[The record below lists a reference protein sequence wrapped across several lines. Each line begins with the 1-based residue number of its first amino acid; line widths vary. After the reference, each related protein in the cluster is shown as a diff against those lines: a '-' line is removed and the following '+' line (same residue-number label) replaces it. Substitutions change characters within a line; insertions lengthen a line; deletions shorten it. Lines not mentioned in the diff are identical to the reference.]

1 MANSNDL
8 ELSLKIQ
15 SDFKAAKADIK
26 QLEEALQATSDQS
39 AARVAKE
46 IADSQALTAAQSEAF
61 NRHHKSTKTKEEI
74 EAEAAEAT
82 AKHEKEVQKLA
93 AGLNKLLETIDPTLK
108 GLNSLDEMESKLA
121 ASHKAGLIDEE
132 TYRDNLKRIMAQR
145 DALGKISD
153 GAAGFK
159 AVDQSAKQA
168 GRTIDETG
176 NKTNGLAEQF
186 NRLKNTAIAITGI
199 SFGASF
205 IRGLAQTAD
214 EYSNLNAR
222 IKLVSASN
230 EQARLTFQ
238 SVIRLSNESS
248 QSIAS
253 TTELYTRLARAMKDT
268 ASQSELLQV
277 TSTINKAAVVSGAT
291 TQEASGA
298 IIQLSQALASG
309 VLRGQEFNSVAE
321 QMPRIMEMLQ
331 KSLGKTQGEL
341 RKMAEQG
348 LLTSSVVF
356 KALKDGASEIDAE
369 FAQMPLTISRATAQ
383 LANGWVEF
391 VGGTNDALGVTKL
404 FASVISGLAGNLS
417 TLATAAVAVSV
428 VIVGRK
434 VAALLSA
441 AQAARVERL
450 ETVLLAEAEMAQS
463 KAAVA
468 AAQAELAR
476 VNASRKSNIPQRVQ
490 AEQALTAALNQQ
502 AIAEKN
508 LAAAKLGAPNI
519 QQGLLG
525 RMGSGLMGVLGG
537 PMGIAITGVTL
548 AVGGLTSAYAAAQ
561 EQERALE
568 QQHRQTIQTLDDQTR
583 KTYAL
588 IDAQGKLRQ
597 GVSTGDALSQQK
609 SNANALSE
617 DVKSLQKLQGE
628 AANLK
633 AQIDTLMTLP
643 TDSAGIALPPLL
655 EKWKAINQQIEELQP
670 KYEQLNDA
678 QVKLSDELDNRQ
690 LRILDALNERGTT
703 YRQVLDNMLAQGPVR
718 GTNREVLES
727 MFSQGPM
734 PGTNFMAE
742 LDKLSL
748 DAEQSLMK
756 LSSEMDALQP
766 KLEKDLANAT
776 YTAAQQLELL
786 RDKIIQ
792 AASAAGRTEEIDGLR
807 ERFEKLIDLQHK
819 IDKANEDKRSAAS
832 AARQAE
838 SAAKATESYVKG
850 LEKQAATMGK
860 TQAQVRAYEL
870 AERGLRGALLQRAQ
884 AALAVIAAEERKQ
897 VTDANAAKNAQL
909 QAQFMQASGDELGAT
924 LLTLRTS
931 TNALRKEFT
940 QTGNAEGLA
949 WLDKLLPAQE
959 AKARADALKAEID
972 RIQQLRNQQESRIQT
987 QVDVGLISELN
998 GRRQLVELHQQVG
1011 QQLQQHLPLMH
1022 EMAQLPGETGRQMQS
1037 MLAELEN
1044 ELLVLQSTTDEL
1056 VSAFKDG
1063 FQDGVENTLNG
1074 LANGTLALSD
1084 AVLNLGKSVLNAMA
1098 QVASRNLASMA
1109 MEGLGGLFSS
1119 GADTAAKTAS
1129 DTAGA
1134 GMYATSITT
1143 ASTAGATM
1151 YATAF
1156 TAGTTALTTALT
1168 ASFAAGATALATAI
1182 GTASAAGGA
1191 SSAFSAG
1198 LKGLG
1203 MGFAEGG
1210 HVTGP
1215 GTKTSDSILTRLSDG
1230 EFVIK
1235 AAAVDKWGLSFLH
1248 AINQGVL
1255 PGFADGGLV
1264 SAPRFNAPKLP
1275 SPSALPETQST
1286 GASPVN
1292 LQQKLILDPNEVLS
1306 SAMSSVAGERTFMTF
1321 VTSHKET
1328 LRQALGVD

>member
-46 IADSQALTAAQSEAF
+46 IADSQALAAAQSEAF

-153 GAAGFK
+153 GAVGFK

-176 NKTNGLAEQF
+176 SKTNGLAEQF

-222 IKLVSASN
+222 IKLVTSSN

-253 TTELYTRLARAMKDT
+253 TTELYTRLARAMKDS

-348 LLTSSVVF
+348 LLTSSAVF

-428 VIVGRK
+428 VIAGRK

-441 AQAARVERL
+441 AQAARAERL

-468 AAQAELAR
+468 AAQAELTR

-502 AIAEKN
+502 AVAEKN

-568 QQHRQTIQTLDDQTR
+568 QQHRQTIQTLDDQTH

-643 TDSAGIALPPLL
+643 TDSAGIALPPLI
-655 EKWKAINQQIEELQP
+655 EKWKAVNQQIEELQP

-690 LRILDALNERGTT
+690 LRILDSLNEKGIT
-703 YRQVLDNMLAQGPVR
+703 YREVLDNMFA
-718 GTNREVLES
+718 
-727 MFSQGPM
+727 QGPM
-734 PGTNFMAE
+734 PGTNYMTE

-748 DAEQSLMK
+748 DTEQSLVK
-756 LSSEMDALQP
+756 LTAEMDTLQP

-931 TNALRKEFT
+931 TSALRKEFT
-940 QTGNAEGLA
+940 QTGNTEGLA

-1011 QQLQQHLPLMH
+1011 QQLQQHLPLMQ
-1022 EMAQLPGETGRQMQS
+1022 EMAQLPGETGRQMQG

-1084 AVLNLGKSVLNAMA
+1084 AVLNLGKSVVSAMA

-1191 SSAFSAG
+1191 GSAFSAG

>member
-46 IADSQALTAAQSEAF
+46 IADSQVLTAAQSEAF

-159 AVDQSAKQA
+159 TVDQSAKQA

-428 VIVGRK
+428 VIAGRK

-568 QQHRQTIQTLDDQTR
+568 QQHRQTIQTLDDQTH

-690 LRILDALNERGTT
+690 LRILDSLNEKGIT
-703 YRQVLDNMLAQGPVR
+703 YREVLDNMFA
-718 GTNREVLES
+718 
-727 MFSQGPM
+727 QGPM
-734 PGTNFMAE
+734 PGTNYMTE

-748 DAEQSLMK
+748 DTEQSLVK
-756 LSSEMDALQP
+756 LSAEMDALQP

-819 IDKANEDKRSAAS
+819 IDKANEDKRSASS

-870 AERGLRGALLQRAQ
+870 AERGLRGALQQRAQ

-940 QTGNAEGLA
+940 QTGNSEGLA

-1011 QQLQQHLPLMH
+1011 QQLQQHLPLMQ
-1022 EMAQLPGETGRQMQS
+1022 EMAQLQGETGRQIQG

-1156 TAGTTALTTALT
+1156 TAGATALTTALT

-1191 SSAFSAG
+1191 SGAFSAG

-1275 SPSALPETQST
+1275 SPSALPETQNT

-1292 LQQKLILDPNEVLS
+1292 LQQKLIIDPNEVLS

>member
-46 IADSQALTAAQSEAF
+46 IADSEALATAQTDAF
-61 NRHHKSTKTKEEI
+61 NRYHKQTKTKEEI

-132 TYRDNLKRIMAQR
+132 TYRDNLKSIMAQR

-222 IKLVSASN
+222 IKLVTSSN

-253 TTELYTRLARAMKDT
+253 TTELYTRLARAMKDS

-369 FAQMPLTISRATAQ
+369 FAQMPLTISRATTQ

-428 VIVGRK
+428 VIAGRK

-508 LAAAKLGAPNI
+508 LAAAKLGAPNV

-568 QQHRQTIQTLDDQTR
+568 QQHRQTIQTLDDQTH

-643 TDSAGIALPPLL
+643 TDSAGIALPPLI
-655 EKWKAINQQIEELQP
+655 EKWKAVNQQIEELQP

-690 LRILDALNERGTT
+690 LRILDSLNEKGIT
-703 YRQVLDNMLAQGPVR
+703 YREVLDNMFA
-718 GTNREVLES
+718 
-727 MFSQGPM
+727 QGPM
-734 PGTNFMAE
+734 PNTNYMTE

-748 DAEQSLMK
+748 DTEQSLVK
-756 LSSEMDALQP
+756 LSAEMDALQP

-819 IDKANEDKRSAAS
+819 IDKANEDKRSASS

-870 AERGLRGALLQRAQ
+870 AERGLSGALQQRAQ

-909 QAQFMQASGDELGAT
+909 QAQFMQASGNELGAT

-1011 QQLQQHLPLMH
+1011 QQLQQHLPLMQ

-1084 AVLNLGKSVLNAMA
+1084 AVLNLGKSVVSAMA

-1156 TAGTTALTTALT
+1156 TAGATALTTALT

-1182 GTASAAGGA
+1182 STASAAGGA

-1292 LQQKLILDPNEVLS
+1292 LQQKLVLDPNEVLS
-1306 SAMSSVAGERTFMTF
+1306 AAMNTPAGERTLMTF
-1321 VTSHKET
+1321 ISSNKET

>member
-46 IADSQALTAAQSEAF
+46 IADSQALEAAQADAF
-61 NRHHKSTKTKEEI
+61 NRYHKSTKTKEEI

-121 ASHKAGLIDEE
+121 ASHKAGLLDEE

-291 TQEASGA
+291 TQEAAGA

-321 QMPRIMEMLQ
+321 QMPRIMTMLQ

-348 LLTSSVVF
+348 QLTTDVVF
-356 KALKDGASEIDAE
+356 KALKDGAADIDAE
-369 FAQMPLTISRATAQ
+369 FAQMPLTIARATAQ
-383 LANGWVEF
+383 MSNAWVDF

-404 FASVISGLAGNLS
+404 FATIISELSGNLS
-417 TLATAAVAVSV
+417 ALATAVVAISV
-428 VIVGRK
+428 AIAGRK
-434 VAALLSA
+434 VAAFLSA
-441 AQAARVERL
+441 TQAARAERL
-450 ETVLLAEAEMAQS
+450 ETLLLAEAEHVQA

-468 AAQAELAR
+468 SAQAELAR
-476 VNASRKSNIPQRVQ
+476 ASASGKINLAQRIQ
-490 AEQALTAALNQQ
+490 AEQALTAALTQQ
-502 AIAEKN
+502 AAAEKS
-508 LAAAKLGAPNI
+508 LQAAQTGAIGAQRN
-519 QQGLLG
+519 LLG
-525 RMGSGLMGVLGG
+525 RMGGGLLGLMGG
-537 PMGIAITGVTL
+537 PMGLAITGVTL
-548 AVGGLTSAYAAAQ
+548 AVGGLTSAYAAAR
-561 EQERALE
+561 EREAQLE
-568 QQHRQTIQTLDDQTR
+568 QQHKQTIQTLDDQTQ

-588 IDAQGKLRQ
+588 IDAQGQLRQ
-597 GVSTGDALSQQK
+597 GVTLGDAYSQQQSNAATIESDAKKLAELQKKADSLRVQIDGMSRNPAESGLGVYFSSKQLEETEKQISVLSKKLNELNNAQNAVGKGFSDRLNRALEVVGKSSKSLAQEVESDFKRIPDGVGWLGKAVTDAANEMLLASAKVKAAIGKGDDLSQ
-609 SNANALSE
+609 
-617 DVKSLQKLQGE
+617 LQGE
-628 AANLK
+628 ITK
-633 AQIDTLMTLP
+633 TK
-643 TDSAGIALPPLL
+643 
-655 EKWKAINQQIEELQP
+655 E
-670 KYEQLNDA
+670 
-678 QVKLSDELDNRQ
+678 
-690 LRILDALNERGTT
+690 
-703 YRQVLDNMLAQGPVR
+703 
-718 GTNREVLES
+718 
-727 MFSQGPM
+727 
-734 PGTNFMAE
+734 
-742 LDKLSL
+742 
-748 DAEQSLMK
+748 
-756 LSSEMDALQP
+756 
-766 KLEKDLANAT
+766 KLEKDLANAA
-776 YTAAQQLELL
+776 YTAAERVQLFI
-786 RDKIIQ
+786 DKVI
-792 AASAAGRTEEIDGLR
+792 SAAAAAGHTPEEID
-807 ERFEKLIDLQHK
+807 KLKVSLDELAQLQTQ
-819 IDKANEDKRSAAS
+819 IDKANEDKKNRESAK
-832 AARQAE
+832 RQAE
-838 SAAKATESYVKG
+838 SAAKATDSYVKG
-850 LEKQAATMGK
+850 LEKQAALLGK
-860 TQAQVRAYEL
+860 NQQEVRAYEL
-870 AERGLRGALLQRAQ
+870 AEKGLTGAYKMRAE
-884 AALAVIAAEERKQ
+884 AALALIAAEEKKVQ
-897 VTDANAAKNAQL
+897 SDANAAKNAQL
-909 QAQFMQASGDELGAT
+909 QAQLMQASGDELGAT

-931 TNALRKEFT
+931 TDALRKEFT
-940 QTGNAEGLA
+940 QAGNTEGLA

-1022 EMAQLPGETGRQMQS
+1022 EMAQLPGETGRQMQA

-1084 AVLNLGKSVLNAMA
+1084 AVLNLGKSVVSAMA

-1119 GADTAAKTAS
+1119 SADTAAKTAS

-1143 ASTAGATM
+1143 ASTTGASM

-1156 TAGTTALTTALT
+1156 TAGTTALATALT
-1168 ASFAAGATALATAI
+1168 TSFAAGATTLAAAI
-1182 GTASAAGGA
+1182 VGASAAGGA
-1191 SSAFSAG
+1191 AKAGTEGIFKAG
-1198 LKGLG
+1198 LAGL
-1203 MGFAEGG
+1203 GFAEGG
-1210 HVTGP
+1210 HVIGP
-1215 GTKTSDSILTRLSDG
+1215 GTKTSDSIMTRLSNG
-1230 EFVIK
+1230 EFVMR
-1235 AAAVDKWGLSFLH
+1235 AAAVDQFGVSFFDAL
-1248 AINQGVL
+1248 NNGVL
-1255 PGFADGGLV
+1255 PAFSDGGLV

-1292 LQQKLILDPNEVLS
+1292 LQQKLVLDPNEVLS
-1306 SAMSSVAGERTFMTF
+1306 AAMNTPAGERTLMTF
-1321 VTSHKET
+1321 ISSNKET

>member
-1 MANSNDL
+1 
-8 ELSLKIQ
+8 
-15 SDFKAAKADIK
+15 
-26 QLEEALQATSDQS
+26 
-39 AARVAKE
+39 
-46 IADSQALTAAQSEAF
+46 
-61 NRHHKSTKTKEEI
+61 
-74 EAEAAEAT
+74 
-82 AKHEKEVQKLA
+82 
-93 AGLNKLLETIDPTLK
+93 
-108 GLNSLDEMESKLA
+108 
-121 ASHKAGLIDEE
+121 
-132 TYRDNLKRIMAQR
+132 
-145 DALGKISD
+145 
-153 GAAGFK
+153 
-159 AVDQSAKQA
+159 
-168 GRTIDETG
+168 
-176 NKTNGLAEQF
+176 
-186 NRLKNTAIAITGI
+186 
-199 SFGASF
+199 
-205 IRGLAQTAD
+205 
-214 EYSNLNAR
+214 
-222 IKLVSASN
+222 
-230 EQARLTFQ
+230 
-238 SVIRLSNESS
+238 
-248 QSIAS
+248 
-253 TTELYTRLARAMKDT
+253 
-268 ASQSELLQV
+268 
-277 TSTINKAAVVSGAT
+277 
-291 TQEASGA
+291 
-298 IIQLSQALASG
+298 
-309 VLRGQEFNSVAE
+309 
-321 QMPRIMEMLQ
+321 
-331 KSLGKTQGEL
+331 
-341 RKMAEQG
+341 
-348 LLTSSVVF
+348 
-356 KALKDGASEIDAE
+356 ALKDGASEIDAE

-428 VIVGRK
+428 VIAGRK

-643 TDSAGIALPPLL
+643 TDSAGIALPPLI
-655 EKWKAINQQIEELQP
+655 EKWKAVNQQIEELQP

-690 LRILDALNERGTT
+690 LRILDSLNEKGIT
-703 YRQVLDNMLAQGPVR
+703 YREVLDNMFA
-718 GTNREVLES
+718 
-727 MFSQGPM
+727 QGPM
-734 PGTNFMAE
+734 PNTNYMTE

-748 DAEQSLMK
+748 DTEQSLVK
-756 LSSEMDALQP
+756 LSAEMDALQP

-819 IDKANEDKRSAAS
+819 IDKANEDKRSASS

-870 AERGLRGALLQRAQ
+870 AERGLSGALQQRAQ

-897 VTDANAAKNAQL
+897 VTDANAA
-909 QAQFMQASGDELGAT
+909 
-924 LLTLRTS
+924 
-931 TNALRKEFT
+931 
-940 QTGNAEGLA
+940 
-949 WLDKLLPAQE
+949 
-959 AKARADALKAEID
+959 
-972 RIQQLRNQQESRIQT
+972 
-987 QVDVGLISELN
+987 
-998 GRRQLVELHQQVG
+998 
-1011 QQLQQHLPLMH
+1011 
-1022 EMAQLPGETGRQMQS
+1022 
-1037 MLAELEN
+1037 
-1044 ELLVLQSTTDEL
+1044 
-1056 VSAFKDG
+1056 
-1063 FQDGVENTLNG
+1063 
-1074 LANGTLALSD
+1074 
-1084 AVLNLGKSVLNAMA
+1084 
-1098 QVASRNLASMA
+1098 
-1109 MEGLGGLFSS
+1109 
-1119 GADTAAKTAS
+1119 
-1129 DTAGA
+1129 
-1134 GMYATSITT
+1134 
-1143 ASTAGATM
+1143 
-1151 YATAF
+1151 
-1156 TAGTTALTTALT
+1156 
-1168 ASFAAGATALATAI
+1168 
-1182 GTASAAGGA
+1182 
-1191 SSAFSAG
+1191 
-1198 LKGLG
+1198 
-1203 MGFAEGG
+1203 
-1210 HVTGP
+1210 
-1215 GTKTSDSILTRLSDG
+1215 
-1230 EFVIK
+1230 
-1235 AAAVDKWGLSFLH
+1235 
-1248 AINQGVL
+1248 
-1255 PGFADGGLV
+1255 
-1264 SAPRFNAPKLP
+1264 
-1275 SPSALPETQST
+1275 
-1286 GASPVN
+1286 
-1292 LQQKLILDPNEVLS
+1292 
-1306 SAMSSVAGERTFMTF
+1306 
-1321 VTSHKET
+1321 
-1328 LRQALGVD
+1328 

>member
-82 AKHEKEVQKLA
+82 AKHEQEVQKLA

-176 NKTNGLAEQF
+176 SKTNGLAEQF

-222 IKLVSASN
+222 IKLVTSSN

-253 TTELYTRLARAMKDT
+253 TTELYTRLARAMKDS

-428 VIVGRK
+428 VIAGRK

-502 AIAEKN
+502 AVAEKN

-655 EKWKAINQQIEELQP
+655 EKWKAVNQQIEELQP

-690 LRILDALNERGTT
+690 LRILDSLNEKGIT
-703 YRQVLDNMLAQGPVR
+703 YREVLDNMFA
-718 GTNREVLES
+718 
-727 MFSQGPM
+727 QGPM
-734 PGTNFMAE
+734 PGTNYMTE

-748 DAEQSLMK
+748 DTEQSLVK
-756 LSSEMDALQP
+756 LTAEMDTLQP

-1011 QQLQQHLPLMH
+1011 QQLQQHLPLMQ
-1022 EMAQLPGETGRQMQS
+1022 EMAQLPGETGRQMQG

-1084 AVLNLGKSVLNAMA
+1084 AVLNLGKSVVSAMA

-1191 SSAFSAG
+1191 SSAFNAG

-1275 SPSALPETQST
+1275 SPSALPETQNT

-1292 LQQKLILDPNEVLS
+1292 LQQKLIIDPNEVLS

>member
-121 ASHKAGLIDEE
+121 ASHKAGLLDEE

-176 NKTNGLAEQF
+176 SKTNGLAEQF

-222 IKLVSASN
+222 IKLVTSSN

-428 VIVGRK
+428 VIAGRK

-643 TDSAGIALPPLL
+643 TDSSGIALPPLL
-655 EKWKAINQQIEELQP
+655 EKWKAVNQQIEELQP

-690 LRILDALNERGTT
+690 LRILDSLNEKGIT
-703 YRQVLDNMLAQGPVR
+703 YREVLDNMFA
-718 GTNREVLES
+718 
-727 MFSQGPM
+727 QGPM
-734 PGTNFMAE
+734 PGTNYMTE

-748 DAEQSLMK
+748 DTEQSLVK
-756 LSSEMDALQP
+756 LTAEMDTLQP

-819 IDKANEDKRSAAS
+819 IDKANEDKRSASS

-1011 QQLQQHLPLMH
+1011 QQLQQHLPLMQ
-1022 EMAQLPGETGRQMQS
+1022 EMAQLPGETGRQMQA

-1264 SAPRFNAPKLP
+1264 SAPRFNTPKLP

-1292 LQQKLILDPNEVLS
+1292 LQQQLILDPNEVLS

>member
-46 IADSQALTAAQSEAF
+46 IADSERAYTEQADVFRRYTKQ
-61 NRHHKSTKTKEEI
+61 NKTKEEL
-74 EAEAAEAT
+74 EEDAAEAT

-93 AGLNKLLETIDPTLK
+93 ASLNKLLEAIDPALK
-108 GLNSLDEMESKLA
+108 GMSNLDAMEEKLA
-121 ASHKAGLIDEE
+121 ASFKAGVLDEQ
-132 TYRDNLKRIMAQR
+132 TYAENIKKILAQR
-145 DALGKISD
+145 EALDKLSNGVT
-153 GAAGFK
+153 GFK
-159 AVDQSAKQA
+159 SVDQSAKQA
-168 GRTIDETG
+168 GRTIDETS

-222 IKLVSASN
+222 IKLVTSSN

-253 TTELYTRLARAMKDT
+253 TTELYTRLARAMKDS

-428 VIVGRK
+428 VVAGRK

-502 AIAEKN
+502 TIAEKN

-655 EKWKAINQQIEELQP
+655 EKWKAVNQQIEELQP

-690 LRILDALNERGTT
+690 LRILDSLNEKGIT
-703 YRQVLDNMLAQGPVR
+703 YREVLDNMFA
-718 GTNREVLES
+718 
-727 MFSQGPM
+727 QGPM
-734 PGTNFMAE
+734 PGTNYMTE

-748 DAEQSLMK
+748 DTEQSLVK
-756 LSSEMDALQP
+756 LSAEMDALQP

-819 IDKANEDKRSAAS
+819 IDKANEDKRSASS

-870 AERGLRGALLQRAQ
+870 AERGLSGALQQRAQ

-940 QTGNAEGLA
+940 QTGNTEGLA

-1011 QQLQQHLPLMH
+1011 QQLQQHLPLMQ
-1022 EMAQLPGETGRQMQS
+1022 EMAQLPGETGRQMQG

-1084 AVLNLGKSVLNAMA
+1084 AVLNLGKSIVSSMA
-1098 QVASRNLASMA
+1098 QVASRNLASMT

-1275 SPSALPETQST
+1275 SPSTLPETQST

-1292 LQQKLILDPNEVLS
+1292 IQQKLVLDPNEVLS
-1306 SAMSSVAGERTFMTF
+1306 AAMNTPAGERTLMTF
-1321 VTSHKET
+1321 ISSNKET

>member
-121 ASHKAGLIDEE
+121 ASHKAGLLDEE

-222 IKLVSASN
+222 IKLVTSSN

-253 TTELYTRLARAMKDT
+253 TTELYTRLARAMKDS

-428 VIVGRK
+428 VIAGRK

-655 EKWKAINQQIEELQP
+655 EKWKAVNQQIEELQP

-690 LRILDALNERGTT
+690 LRILDSLNEKGIT
-703 YRQVLDNMLAQGPVR
+703 YREVLDNMFA
-718 GTNREVLES
+718 
-727 MFSQGPM
+727 QGPM
-734 PGTNFMAE
+734 PGTNYMTE

-748 DAEQSLMK
+748 DTEQSLVK
-756 LSSEMDALQP
+756 LTAEMDTLQP

-776 YTAAQQLELL
+776 YTATQQLELL

-807 ERFEKLIDLQHK
+807 ERFEKLIDLQNK

-931 TNALRKEFT
+931 TSALRKEFT
-940 QTGNAEGLA
+940 QTGNTEGLA

-1011 QQLQQHLPLMH
+1011 QQLQQHLPLMQ
-1022 EMAQLPGETGRQMQS
+1022 EMAQLPGETGRQMQG
-1037 MLAELEN
+1037 MLVELEN

-1109 MEGLGGLFSS
+1109 MEGLGGLFNS

-1306 SAMSSVAGERTFMTF
+1306 SAMNSVAGERTFMTF

>member
-39 AARVAKE
+39 AARIAKE

-222 IKLVSASN
+222 IKLVTSSN

-253 TTELYTRLARAMKDT
+253 TTELYTRLARAMKDS

-428 VIVGRK
+428 VIAGRK

-508 LAAAKLGAPNI
+508 LAAAKLGAPNL

-568 QQHRQTIQTLDDQTR
+568 QQHRQTIQTLDDQTH

-655 EKWKAINQQIEELQP
+655 EKWKAVNQQIEELQP

-690 LRILDALNERGTT
+690 LRILDSLNEKGIT
-703 YRQVLDNMLAQGPVR
+703 YREVLDNMFA
-718 GTNREVLES
+718 
-727 MFSQGPM
+727 QGPM
-734 PGTNFMAE
+734 PGTNYMTE

-748 DAEQSLMK
+748 DTEQSLVK
-756 LSSEMDALQP
+756 LSAEMDALQP

-819 IDKANEDKRSAAS
+819 IDKANEDKRSASS

-1022 EMAQLPGETGRQMQS
+1022 EMAQLPGETGRQMQA

-1084 AVLNLGKSVLNAMA
+1084 AVLNLGKSVVSAMA

-1119 GADTAAKTAS
+1119 SADTAAKTAS

-1143 ASTAGATM
+1143 ASTTGATM

-1275 SPSALPETQST
+1275 SPLALPETQST

-1306 SAMSSVAGERTFMTF
+1306 SAMNSVAGERTFMTF

>member
-121 ASHKAGLIDEE
+121 ASHKAGLLDEE

-222 IKLVSASN
+222 IKLVTSSN
-230 EQARLTFQ
+230 EQARITFQ

-253 TTELYTRLARAMKDT
+253 TTELYTRLARAMKDS

-428 VIVGRK
+428 VIAGRK

-525 RMGSGLMGVLGG
+525 RLGSGLMGVLGG

-655 EKWKAINQQIEELQP
+655 EKWKAVNQQIEELQP

-690 LRILDALNERGTT
+690 LRILDSLNEKGIT
-703 YRQVLDNMLAQGPVR
+703 YREVLDNMFA
-718 GTNREVLES
+718 
-727 MFSQGPM
+727 QGPM
-734 PGTNFMAE
+734 PGTNYMTE

-748 DAEQSLMK
+748 DTEQSLVK
-756 LSSEMDALQP
+756 LSAEMDALQP

-819 IDKANEDKRSAAS
+819 IDKANEDKRSASS

-870 AERGLRGALLQRAQ
+870 VERGLRGALLQRAQ

-931 TNALRKEFT
+931 TDALRKEFT
-940 QTGNAEGLA
+940 QTGNTEGLA

-959 AKARADALKAEID
+959 AKARADALKVEID

-1011 QQLQQHLPLMH
+1011 QQLQQHLPLMQ

-1084 AVLNLGKSVLNAMA
+1084 AVLNLGKSVVSAMA

-1203 MGFAEGG
+1203 MGFAGGG

-1292 LQQKLILDPNEVLS
+1292 LQQKLIIDPNEVLS
-1306 SAMSSVAGERTFMTF
+1306 AAMNTPAGERTLMTF
-1321 VTSHKET
+1321 ITSNKDT

>member
-121 ASHKAGLIDEE
+121 ASHKAGLLDEE

-222 IKLVSASN
+222 IKLVTSSN

-253 TTELYTRLARAMKDT
+253 TTELYTRLARAMKDS

-404 FASVISGLAGNLS
+404 FASVISGLADNLS

-428 VIVGRK
+428 VIAGRK

-476 VNASRKSNIPQRVQ
+476 ANASNRLNIPQRVQ

-508 LAAAKLGAPNI
+508 LAAAKLGTPGL

-525 RMGSGLMGVLGG
+525 RLGGGLMGVLGG
-537 PMGIAITGVTL
+537 PMGMAITGITL

-568 QQHRQTIQTLDDQTR
+568 QQHRQTIQTLDDQTQ

-609 SNANALSE
+609 SNAEALSG
-617 DVKSLQKLQGE
+617 DIKNLKALQDE
-628 AANLK
+628 ASNLK
-633 AQIDTLMTLP
+633 AQIDTLMSLP
-643 TDSAGIALPPLL
+643 SDSAALAVPPLL
-655 EKWKAINQQIEELQP
+655 EKWQMVNKQIEELQP
-670 KYEQLNDA
+670 RYEQLNDA
-678 QVKLSDELDNRQ
+678 QTKLSDQLDTRM
-690 LRILDALNERGTT
+690 LRILDSLNEKGITFK
-703 YRQVLDNMLAQGPVR
+703 QVIDD
-718 GTNREVLES
+718 
-727 MFSQGPM
+727 MFAQGPM
-734 PGTNFMAE
+734 PNTNPMMK
-742 LDKLSL
+742 LDEIALNNEQALIKLS
-748 DAEQSLMK
+748 AEA
-756 LSSEMDALQP
+756 DALKP
-766 KLEKDLANAT
+766 KLEKDLANAS

-786 RDKIIQ
+786 RDKIIL
-792 AASAAGRTEEIDGLR
+792 AAAAAGRTEEIDGLQ
-807 ERFEKLIDLQHK
+807 EKFQKLIDLQQK
-819 IDKANEDKRSAAS
+819 IDKANENKRSAAS
-832 AARQAE
+832 ATRQAE
-838 SAAKATESYVKG
+838 SAAKAAESYVAG
-850 LEKQAATMGK
+850 LEKQAATLGK

-870 AERGLRGALLQRAQ
+870 AEKGLSGALQQRAQ

-897 VTDANAAKNAQL
+897 IADANAAKNAQI

-931 TNALRKEFT
+931 TDALRKEFT
-940 QTGNAEGLA
+940 QAGNTEGLA

-1011 QQLQQHLPLMH
+1011 QQLQQHLPLMQ
-1022 EMAQLPGETGRQMQS
+1022 EMAQLPGETGRQMQA

-1084 AVLNLGKSVLNAMA
+1084 AVLNLGKSVVSAMA

-1109 MEGLGGLFSS
+1109 MEGLGGLFSN

-1264 SAPRFNAPKLP
+1264 SAPRFDAPKLP

-1306 SAMSSVAGERTFMTF
+1306 SAMNSVTGERTFMTF

>member
-121 ASHKAGLIDEE
+121 ASHKAGLLDEE

-205 IRGLAQTAD
+205 IRSLAQTAD

-222 IKLVSASN
+222 IKLVTSSN

-253 TTELYTRLARAMKDT
+253 TTELYTRLARAMKDS

-428 VIVGRK
+428 VIAGRK

-476 VNASRKSNIPQRVQ
+476 ANASNRLNIPQRVQ

-502 AIAEKN
+502 AVAEKN
-508 LAAAKLGAPNI
+508 LAAAKLGTPGL

-525 RMGSGLMGVLGG
+525 RLGSGLMGVLGG
-537 PMGIAITGVTL
+537 PMGMAITGVTL

-568 QQHRQTIQTLDDQTR
+568 QQHRQTIQTLDDQTQ

-609 SNANALSE
+609 SNAEALSG
-617 DVKSLQKLQGE
+617 DIKNLKALQDE
-628 AANLK
+628 ASNLK
-633 AQIDTLMTLP
+633 AQIDTLMSLP
-643 TDSAGIALPPLL
+643 SDSAALAVPPLL
-655 EKWKAINQQIEELQP
+655 EKWQMVNKQIEELQP
-670 KYEQLNDA
+670 RYEQLNDA
-678 QVKLSDELDNRQ
+678 QTKLSDQLDTRM
-690 LRILDALNERGTT
+690 LRILDSLNEKGITFK
-703 YRQVLDNMLAQGPVR
+703 QVIDD
-718 GTNREVLES
+718 
-727 MFSQGPM
+727 MFAQGPM
-734 PGTNFMAE
+734 PNTNPMMK
-742 LDKLSL
+742 LDEIALNNEQALIKLS
-748 DAEQSLMK
+748 AEA
-756 LSSEMDALQP
+756 DALKP
-766 KLEKDLANAT
+766 KLEKDLANAS

-786 RDKIIQ
+786 RDKIIL
-792 AASAAGRTEEIDGLR
+792 AAAAAGRTEEIDGLR
-807 ERFEKLIDLQHK
+807 EKFQKLIDLQQK
-819 IDKANEDKRSAAS
+819 IDKANENKRSAAS
-832 AARQAE
+832 ATRQAE
-838 SAAKATESYVKG
+838 SAAKAAESYVAG
-850 LEKQAATMGK
+850 LEKQAATLGK

-870 AERGLRGALLQRAQ
+870 AEKGLSGALQQRAQ

-897 VTDANAAKNAQL
+897 ITDANAAKNAQL

-940 QTGNAEGLA
+940 QTGNTEGLA

-1022 EMAQLPGETGRQMQS
+1022 EMAQLPGETGRQMQG

-1084 AVLNLGKSVLNAMA
+1084 AVLNLGKSVVSAMA

-1109 MEGLGGLFSS
+1109 MEGLGGLFSN

-1292 LQQKLILDPNEVLS
+1292 LQQQLILDPNEVLS
-1306 SAMSSVAGERTFMTF
+1306 SAMNSVAGERTFMTF

>member
-39 AARVAKE
+39 AARIAKE

-222 IKLVSASN
+222 IKLVTSSN

-253 TTELYTRLARAMKDT
+253 TTELYTRLARAMKDS

-428 VIVGRK
+428 VIAGRK

-508 LAAAKLGAPNI
+508 LAAAKLGAPNL

-568 QQHRQTIQTLDDQTR
+568 QQHRQTIQTLDDQTH

-655 EKWKAINQQIEELQP
+655 EKWKAVNQQIEELQP

-690 LRILDALNERGTT
+690 LRILDSLNEKGIT
-703 YRQVLDNMLAQGPVR
+703 YREVLDNMFA
-718 GTNREVLES
+718 
-727 MFSQGPM
+727 QGPM
-734 PGTNFMAE
+734 PGTNYMTE

-748 DAEQSLMK
+748 DTEQSLVK
-756 LSSEMDALQP
+756 LSAEMDALQP

-819 IDKANEDKRSAAS
+819 IDKANEDKRSASS

-1022 EMAQLPGETGRQMQS
+1022 EMAQLPGETGHQMQA

-1084 AVLNLGKSVLNAMA
+1084 AVLNLGKSVVSAMA

-1119 GADTAAKTAS
+1119 SADTAAKTAS

-1143 ASTAGATM
+1143 ASTTGATM

-1275 SPSALPETQST
+1275 SPLALPETQST

-1306 SAMSSVAGERTFMTF
+1306 SAMNSVAGERTFMTF

>member
-46 IADSQALTAAQSEAF
+46 IADSQALEAAQADAF
-61 NRHHKSTKTKEEI
+61 NRYHKSTKTKEEL
-74 EAEAAEAT
+74 EEEAAEAT

-186 NRLKNTAIAITGI
+186 TRLKNTAIAITGI

-321 QMPRIMEMLQ
+321 QMPRIMQLLQ

-348 LLTSSVVF
+348 LLTTSVVF
-356 KALKDGASEIDAE
+356 KALKDGASDVDAE
-369 FAQMPLTISRATAQ
+369 FEQMPLTIARATTQ

-404 FASVISGLAGNLS
+404 FASVISGLADNLS

-428 VIVGRK
+428 VIAGRK

-476 VNASRKSNIPQRVQ
+476 ANASNRLNIPQRVQ

-502 AIAEKN
+502 AVAEKN
-508 LAAAKLGAPNI
+508 LAAAKLGTPGL

-525 RMGSGLMGVLGG
+525 RLGGGLMGVLGG
-537 PMGIAITGVTL
+537 PMGMAITGVTL

-568 QQHRQTIQTLDDQTR
+568 QQHRQTIQTLDDQTQ

-609 SNANALSE
+609 SNAEVLSGDIKNLKALQ
-617 DVKSLQKLQGE
+617 DE
-628 AANLK
+628 ASNLK
-633 AQIDTLMTLP
+633 AQIDTLMSLP
-643 TDSAGIALPPLL
+643 SDSAALAVPPLL
-655 EKWKAINQQIEELQP
+655 EKWQMVNKQIEELQP
-670 KYEQLNDA
+670 RYEQLNDA
-678 QVKLSDELDNRQ
+678 QTKLSDQLDTRM
-690 LRILDALNERGTT
+690 LRILDSLNEKGITFK
-703 YRQVLDNMLAQGPVR
+703 QVIDD
-718 GTNREVLES
+718 
-727 MFSQGPM
+727 MFAQGPM
-734 PGTNFMAE
+734 PNTNPMMK
-742 LDKLSL
+742 LDEIALNNEQALIKLS
-748 DAEQSLMK
+748 AEA
-756 LSSEMDALQP
+756 DALKP
-766 KLEKDLANAT
+766 KLEKDLANAS

-786 RDKIIQ
+786 RDKIIL
-792 AASAAGRTEEIDGLR
+792 AAAAAGRTEEIDGLR
-807 ERFEKLIDLQHK
+807 EKFQKLIDLQQK
-819 IDKANEDKRSAAS
+819 IDKANENKRSAAS
-832 AARQAE
+832 ATRQAE
-838 SAAKATESYVKG
+838 SAAKAAESYVAG
-850 LEKQAATMGK
+850 LEKQAATLGK

-870 AERGLRGALLQRAQ
+870 AEKGLSGALQQRAQ

-897 VTDANAAKNAQL
+897 IADANAAKNAQL

-924 LLTLRTS
+924 LLTLRAS
-931 TNALRKEFT
+931 TDALRKEFT
-940 QTGNAEGLA
+940 QAGNTEGLA

-972 RIQQLRNQQESRIQT
+972 RIQQLRNQQESFIQT

-1022 EMAQLPGETGRQMQS
+1022 EMAQLPGETGRQMQA

-1084 AVLNLGKSVLNAMA
+1084 AVLNLGKSVVSAMA

-1168 ASFAAGATALATAI
+1168 ASFAAGATALAMAI

-1191 SSAFSAG
+1191 SGAFSAG

-1203 MGFAEGG
+1203 MGFSEGG

>member
-214 EYSNLNAR
+214 EYSNLNTR

-428 VIVGRK
+428 VIAGRK

-441 AQAARVERL
+441 AQAVRVERL

-502 AIAEKN
+502 AVAEKN

-655 EKWKAINQQIEELQP
+655 EKWKAVNQQIEELQP

-690 LRILDALNERGTT
+690 LRILDSLNEKGIT
-703 YRQVLDNMLAQGPVR
+703 YREVLDNMFA
-718 GTNREVLES
+718 
-727 MFSQGPM
+727 QGPM
-734 PGTNFMAE
+734 PGTNYMTE

-748 DAEQSLMK
+748 DTEQSLVK
-756 LSSEMDALQP
+756 LTAEMDTLQP

-860 TQAQVRAYEL
+860 TQTQVRAYEL

-940 QTGNAEGLA
+940 QTGNTEGLA

-972 RIQQLRNQQESRIQT
+972 HIQQLRNQQESRIQT
-987 QVDVGLISELN
+987 QVEVGLISELN

-1022 EMAQLPGETGRQMQS
+1022 EMAQLPGETGRQMQA

-1084 AVLNLGKSVLNAMA
+1084 AVLNLGKSVVSAMA

-1109 MEGLGGLFSS
+1109 MEGLGGLFSN

-1275 SPSALPETQST
+1275 SPSALPETQNT

-1328 LRQALGVD
+1328 LRQALGVN

>member
-46 IADSQALTAAQSEAF
+46 IADSQALAAAQSEAF

-153 GAAGFK
+153 GAVGFK

-176 NKTNGLAEQF
+176 SKTNGLAEQF

-222 IKLVSASN
+222 IKLVTSSN

-253 TTELYTRLARAMKDT
+253 TTELYTRLARAMKDS

-428 VIVGRK
+428 VIAGRK

-441 AQAARVERL
+441 AQAARAERL

-468 AAQAELAR
+468 AAQAELTR

-502 AIAEKN
+502 AVAEKN

-568 QQHRQTIQTLDDQTR
+568 QQHRQTIQTLDDQTH

-643 TDSAGIALPPLL
+643 TDSAGIALPPLI
-655 EKWKAINQQIEELQP
+655 EKWKAVNQQIEELQP

-690 LRILDALNERGTT
+690 LRILDSLNEKGIT
-703 YRQVLDNMLAQGPVR
+703 YREVLDNMFA
-718 GTNREVLES
+718 
-727 MFSQGPM
+727 QGPM
-734 PGTNFMAE
+734 PGTNYMTE

-748 DAEQSLMK
+748 DTEQSLVK
-756 LSSEMDALQP
+756 LTAEMDTLQP

-931 TNALRKEFT
+931 TSALRKEFT
-940 QTGNAEGLA
+940 QTGNTEGLA

-1011 QQLQQHLPLMH
+1011 QQLQQHLPLMQ
-1022 EMAQLPGETGRQMQS
+1022 EMAQLPGETGRQMQG

-1084 AVLNLGKSVLNAMA
+1084 AVLNLGKSVVSAMA

-1191 SSAFSAG
+1191 GSAFSAG

>member
-121 ASHKAGLIDEE
+121 ASHKAGLLDEE

-176 NKTNGLAEQF
+176 SKTNGLAEQF

-222 IKLVSASN
+222 IKLVTSSN

-253 TTELYTRLARAMKDT
+253 TTELYTRLARAMKDS

-291 TQEASGA
+291 TQESAGA

-428 VIVGRK
+428 VIAGRK

-508 LAAAKLGAPNI
+508 LAAAKLGAPNL

-537 PMGIAITGVTL
+537 PMGMAITGVTL

-655 EKWKAINQQIEELQP
+655 EKWKAVNQQIEELQP

-690 LRILDALNERGTT
+690 LRILDSLNEKGIT
-703 YRQVLDNMLAQGPVR
+703 Y
-718 GTNREVLES
+718 REVLDD
-727 MFSQGPM
+727 MFAQGPM
-734 PGTNFMAE
+734 PGTNYMTE

-748 DAEQSLMK
+748 DTEQSLVK
-756 LSSEMDALQP
+756 LSAEMDALQP

-1011 QQLQQHLPLMH
+1011 QQLQQHLPLMQ
-1022 EMAQLPGETGRQMQS
+1022 EMAQLPGETGRQMQA

-1084 AVLNLGKSVLNAMA
+1084 AVLNLGKSVVSAMA

-1109 MEGLGGLFSS
+1109 MEGLGGLFSN

-1275 SPSALPETQST
+1275 SPSALPETQNT